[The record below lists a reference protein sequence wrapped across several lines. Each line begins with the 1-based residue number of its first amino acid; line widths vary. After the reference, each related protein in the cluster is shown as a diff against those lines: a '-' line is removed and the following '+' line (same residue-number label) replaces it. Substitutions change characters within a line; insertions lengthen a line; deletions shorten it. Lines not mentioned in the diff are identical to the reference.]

1 MAFQLGRL
9 ESAISKAVFD
19 LRTGREK
26 AEVADYL
33 ETVMREV
40 PVEGERFAAE
50 HVARGN
56 TLARARQPE
65 AERPC

>member
-1 MAFQLGRL
+1 
-9 ESAISKAVFD
+9 
-19 LRTGREK
+19 
-26 AEVADYL
+26 
-33 ETVMREV
+33 MREV
-40 PVEGERFAAE
+40 PAEGERFAAE